1 MDNFD
6 FSDDHFPLLPGGL
19 FSPGSMDVPVLPLS
33 PMEPSRKR
41 AREPSPDP
49 QPQAPAEDNATEIAI
64 KLRSNNPDDIVMT
77 LNFLLKASSDTEM
90 NYQLGRGGEEVIE
103 ALVELFDDTIG
114 WSKGNST
121 WNKDDDKEND
131 SMKPSNQT
139 WESNVSPSSI
149 GAKSLGSLDCWE
161 TFCAVR
167 FAPST
172 VNTVMNPSHI
182 YPPHLLNE
190 ESDHDSLKVLEM
202 IIMIV
207 RNLSYVQGNVRFII
221 YSIGMIRILV
231 GALYFRNFST
241 SKTERALK
249 ENEIETGNSTNNMC
263 LHAIHTF
270 NNLAPNLDI
279 SGRKLF
285 LDLHFLDADIDV
297 TESKTKAARYA
308 DYVDVKSYVN
318 GDKCGLIQKMGVS
331 GLKIARNYNTKDETL
346 ENMDDNILRPFVKD
360 NVRATLRIFAPIFSL
375 LRVRSSRAVVVS
387 TLELLMVFLDNPDL
401 NDVFLHIS
409 DQMLFQL
416 IHLLW
421 IPRLGRDAL
430 EYVDPVYNSVP
441 RVSTMK
447 LLGGYDVSVDYEIRD
462 RSIEILQKV
471 TGLSDD
477 LKRRFG
483 RRMIVTQ
490 SDKFELCS
498 VKITDQLNT
507 RLYDALIPALTSKV
521 GREHTPNFAA
531 SLLANLASIDDNLPG
546 LLYAE
551 RRILRAAS
559 SLSSESAVSKI
570 LFNDVLGRL

>member
-1 MDNFD
+1 VKHETKFYI
-6 FSDDHFPLLPGGL
+6 FTATEKLTFL
-19 FSPGSMDVPVLPLS
+19 FS
-33 PMEPSRKR
+33 
-41 AREPSPDP
+41 
-49 QPQAPAEDNATEIAI
+49 T
-64 KLRSNNPDDIVMT
+64 T
-77 LNFLLKASSDTEM
+77 
-90 NYQLGRGGEEVIE
+90 
-103 ALVELFDDTIG
+103 
-114 WSKGNST
+114 
-121 WNKDDDKEND
+121 
-131 SMKPSNQT
+131 
-139 WESNVSPSSI
+139 
-149 GAKSLGSLDCWE
+149 
-161 TFCAVR
+161 
-167 FAPST
+167 
-172 VNTVMNPSHI
+172 
-182 YPPHLLNE
+182 
-190 ESDHDSLKVLEM
+190 
-202 IIMIV
+202 
-207 RNLSYVQGNVRFII
+207 VQGNVRFII
-221 YSIGMIRILV
+221 YSIGMIRILI

-241 SKTERALK
+241 SKTERSSK

-285 LDLHFLDADIDV
+285 LDIHFLDADIDV

-331 GLKIARNYNTKDETL
+331 GLKIARNYNTKDEML
-346 ENMDDNILRPFVKD
+346 ENMDESIIRPFVKD
-360 NVRATLRIFAPIFSL
+360 NVCATLRIFSPIFNL

-401 NDVFLHIS
+401 REVFLHIS
-409 DQMLFQL
+409 DSMLFQL

-430 EYVDPVYNSVP
+430 EYVDPVFNSVP

-471 TGLSDD
+471 TDLSDD

-483 RRMIVTQ
+483 RRMIVTP
-490 SDKFELCS
+490 SDEFELCS

-507 RLYDALIPALTSKV
+507 RLYDSLIPALTSKV
-521 GREHTPNFAA
+521 GRDHTPNFAA
-531 SLLANLASIDDNLPG
+531 YLLANLASIDDNLSG

-551 RRILRAAS
+551 RRILRAAT
-559 SLSSESAVSKI
+559 SLSPESAVSKI
-570 LFNDVLGRL
+570 LFNNVLGRI